1 MPLLSERAFR
11 RNESQHQHSIADRLV
26 PTRLCTVQ
34 DKGRGVVWEESIIML
49 PDQCQY
55 AFLSATIPNAHE
67 FAQWVATTHKKK
79 CHVVY
84 TDFRPVPLQHYIMPC
99 GAATPS
105 LFCVVRHLPC
115 CVLRMHAAL
124 RA

>member
-1 MPLLSERAFR
+1 M
-11 RNESQHQHSIADRLV
+11 
-26 PTRLCTVQ
+26 
-34 DKGRGVVWEESIIML
+34 VWEESIIML

-105 LFCVVRHLPC
+105 LFCVVRRCYFVVDVCSTHLLSC
-115 CVLRMHAAL
+115 SRGVAE
-124 RA
+124 